1 MADKLGWRW
10 EFGIQ
15 VIPIA
20 LTLCVTAWVVP
31 ADLGLVGNK
40 RETLVEAMR
49 AFDFGGSLLLTA
61 SITFLILGVVR
72 SHPFTIASLA
82 ISAVC
87 FPTCLWVE
95 SWAERPIM
103 PLELLHSAPRANM
116 IFANF
121 IASFLLNAIL
131 FNVPLFFQAVL
142 LRSATDSGLYL
153 VVPTAI
159 ASTCGT
165 ATGFLITWTR
175 RLKWPLGLGAALYLA
190 GAVTLSSMGRGWPAA
205 AYLACLVPA
214 SMGQGFQFPGTFLAV
229 LAASAQ
235 REQAVVTSTLVLW
248 RALGSVLGI
257 AASSLVL
264 QNALLRYLDLF
275 VVVGGGGGGGGRD
288 AAWKAALI
296 EKVRESVEAVARIAD
311 PEVRDQVVRSYE
323 AALRVTFVCCI
334 AVAVV
339 NVLLIAPVRLPR
351 LGERK

>member
-1 MADKLGWRW
+1 
-10 EFGIQ
+10 
-15 VIPIA
+15 
-20 LTLCVTAWVVP
+20 
-31 ADLGLVGNK
+31 
-40 RETLVEAMR
+40 
-49 AFDFGGSLLLTA
+49 
-61 SITFLILGVVR
+61 
-72 SHPFTIASLA
+72 
-82 ISAVC
+82 
-87 FPTCLWVE
+87 
-95 SWAERPIM
+95 M
-103 PLELLHSAPRANM
+103 PNLKTHS
-116 IFANF
+116 
-121 IASFLLNAIL
+121 
-131 FNVPLFFQAVL
+131 PLFFQAVL
-142 LRSATDSGLYL
+142 LRSATESGLYL

-175 RLKWPLGLGAALYLA
+175 RLKWPLGLGAALYLT
-190 GAVTLSSMGRGWPAA
+190 GTVTLSSMGRGWPAA

-264 QNALLRYLDLF
+264 QNALLRYLDSF
-275 VVVGGGGGGGGRD
+275 VVVGGGGRD
-288 AAWKAALI
+288 DAWKAALI

-339 NVLLIAPVRLPR
+339 NVLLIIPVRLPR